1 MEPILLKQTEIKI
14 CLIVSMII
22 EALEGVR
29 VRFALLSLKSRGVS
43 FFIHF
48 AIPPKLAMIF
58 RFVRSIALDTLR
70 SLNIAGHSCMSP
82 LPAILALRDIRIHI
96 GTPNGSNIL
105 SNIETSVDETF
116 SLTSTLDVPDVKLY
130 D

>member
-1 MEPILLKQTEIKI
+1 
-14 CLIVSMII
+14 MII

-29 VRFALLSLKSRGVS
+29 VRFALLSLESREVS

-48 AIPPKLAMIF
+48 AIPPKLAIIF
-58 RFVRSIALDTLR
+58 RFVRSIALDTLG
-70 SLNIAGHSCMSP
+70 SLNIAGHSCVSP
-82 LPAILALRDIRIHI
+82 LPAILALRDTRIHI